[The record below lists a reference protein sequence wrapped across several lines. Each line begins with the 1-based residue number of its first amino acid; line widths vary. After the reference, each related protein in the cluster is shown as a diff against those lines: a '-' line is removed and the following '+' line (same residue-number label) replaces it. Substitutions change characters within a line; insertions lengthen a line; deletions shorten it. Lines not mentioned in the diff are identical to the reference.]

1 MNSQYI
7 HAITFRLTWP
17 LLQGFLVYILLLM
30 VFDNVADLLGNFV
43 NAEMYL
49 CMILSFLLNEAIR
62 LWIGLFNKFL
72 PSRVDGSRFVV
83 QTIGSIACVLL
94 IIGGTLSAYFIYLV
108 GYSWGGF
115 DMELT
120 AFISIFS
127 VFTLLF
133 NAIHLSIVLLTSQNT
148 QKIKDEE
155 LLRQN
160 LDFQVQTFKN
170 NINPSLFYESMEQ
183 FLILLYRDYKLADKY
198 IYHLS
203 ERYRYVLEN
212 KQEELKS
219 LEEELPTLDSLS
231 FLFNEQHHHAIEI
244 DNQVTNVHPDQLVVT
259 NTLATVIELLTRKT
273 IISKERPL
281 RIKCYIDES
290 DNYLVFEA
298 NLNERFVANPE
309 MEKRADMLVKAYEYF
324 TSKPFMNIKAGELT
338 FIKIP
343 LLEVNEA

>member
-7 HAITFRLTWP
+7 HDIKFRLIWP
-17 LLQGFLVYILLLM
+17 IIQGLLVYILLLM
-30 VFDNVADLLGNFV
+30 VFDNVAELLSNFV
-43 NAEMYL
+43 NSEMYL
-49 CMILSFLLNEAIR
+49 CMILSFLLNESIR
-62 LWIGLFNKFL
+62 LWIWLFNKFL
-72 PSRVDGSRFVV
+72 PSRIDGTRFVI
-83 QTIGSIACVLL
+83 QTLGSLACVFL
-94 IIGGTLSAYFIYLV
+94 IIGGVLSAYFIYLV
-108 GYSWGGF
+108 DYSWGGF
-115 DMELT
+115 DTELM
-120 AFISIFS
+120 AFVSIFS

-133 NAIHLSIVLLTSQNT
+133 NAIHLSIVLLTSQNI
-148 QKIKDEE
+148 QKIREEE

-170 NINPSLFYESMEQ
+170 NINPLFFYESMEQ
-183 FLILLYRDYKLADKY
+183 FLILLYRDHKLADKY

-231 FLFNEQHHHAIEI
+231 FLFKEQHQHAIEI
-244 DNQVTNVHPDQLVVT
+244 DNQIVDINPDQLVVT

-281 RIKCYIDES
+281 RIKCYIDEA

-298 NLNERFVANPE
+298 NLNERFVTNLE
-309 MEKRADMLVKAYEYF
+309 MQKRSDMLVKAYEYF

-343 LLEVNEA
+343 LLEVQGT

>member
-1 MNSQYI
+1 
-7 HAITFRLTWP
+7 
-17 LLQGFLVYILLLM
+17 M

-49 CMILSFLLNEAIR
+49 CMILSFLLHEAIR
-62 LWIGLFNKFL
+62 LWIWLFNKFL
-72 PSRVDGSRFVV
+72 PTRVDGTRFVI
-83 QTIGSIACVLL
+83 QTVGSIACVFL
-94 IIGGTLSAYFIYLV
+94 IIGGSLTAYFIYLV
-108 GYSWGGF
+108 DYSWGGF
-115 DMELT
+115 DSELM

-127 VFTLLF
+127 VFTLLY
-133 NAIHLSIVLLTSQNT
+133 NAIHLSIVLLTSQNI
-148 QKIKDEE
+148 QKIKQEE

-170 NINPSLFYESMEQ
+170 NINPSFFYESMEQ

-203 ERYRYVLEN
+203 ERYRYVLDN

-231 FLFNEQHHHAIEI
+231 FLFNEQYQHAIQI
-244 DNQVTNVHPDQLVVT
+244 DNQVINLRPDQLVVT
-259 NTLATVIELLTRKT
+259 NTLATVIEMLIRKT

-281 RIKCYIDES
+281 CIKCYIDES

-298 NLNERFVANPE
+298 NLNERFVVDPE
-309 MEKRADMLVKAYEYF
+309 IDKRADMLVKAYEYF
-324 TSKPFMNIKAGELT
+324 TSKPFMNIKAGDLT

-343 LLEVNEA
+343 ILEING